1 MKKAIG
7 TMMILSVLTLISF
20 AQVPDS
26 IRMGFEKKYPNSNAV
41 WNTDNG
47 VYSATY
53 SRDNRQYMVGY
64 DNKGTMIWSRSQVTG
79 SDIPKSI
86 SSYYRTNYPNQSD
99 YIIWREDNTT
109 TGKPGYYSTMGN
121 DRLYFDS
128 SGSFIRKDTS
138 PKQMNSDN
146 PQ

>member
-1 MKKAIG
+1 
-7 TMMILSVLTLISF
+7 MMLLWAYSIMSF

-26 IRMGFEKKYPNSNAV
+26 IRMSFENKYPNSNAV

-53 SRDNRQYMVGY
+53 SKDNRQYMVGY

-79 SDIPKSI
+79 SEIPKTI
-86 SSYYRTNYPNQSD
+86 SSYYRTNYPNQTD
-99 YIIWREDNTT
+99 YIIWKEDNTI
-109 TGKPGYYSTMGN
+109 GKPGYYSTVGN
-121 DRLYFDS
+121 EQLYFDNK
-128 SGSFIRKDTS
+128 GNFIRKNTS
-138 PKQMNSDN
+138 PQQTDN